1 MLSFQTLSGGNGR
14 SGSSLS
20 SYFEKEAD
28 TEDYWVKDSVL
39 TPQWF
44 GEGAKELDM
53 VGKVKQQDFMRTMNR
68 VLPDGTQLPKGRGG
82 KWRMGYDLTFSAP
95 KSISMQI
102 LVGGD
107 ERLMQA
113 VQEAAKETLQS
124 IEQNT
129 LTSQAK
135 VKGKI
140 KHEHTGKMVAATF
153 THETS
158 RELDP
163 QVHIHSVVA
172 NMTKTEDGKWRA
184 LYDKPLKVEKK
195 AHGSEF
201 RTRLQDK
208 AQRLGYKITITNE
221 KENFFELSHI
231 SQKQIR
237 EFSKRRVEIER
248 HLPPSGA
255 SAQVSQRV
263 ALSTRP
269 KKVTLSTEQRKELS
283 KKWVGEAKKVGM
295 DLGKQTQKA
304 RKDAGKFKPLSRDA
318 ARKEAKK
325 AVDKALVTMLK
336 KPGQGVYQQK
346 VAQAAAGYAKGR
358 VSPQMLRQELVNQ
371 VNSGKIYNQGKTIVP
386 SKAFSNSLALKRVSN
401 HAKSVGAVAGRVVL
415 GAAKTGIK
423 HAILPPGTSQLLRA
437 LRVTNRVGKDVG
449 REEGRGVGR

>member
-1 MLSFQTLSGGNGR
+1 MLSFQTLSGGGGR
-14 SGSSLS
+14 SGASLS

-28 TEDYWVKDSVL
+28 TEDYWVKDSTL
-39 TPQWF
+39 SPQWF

-124 IEQNT
+124 IEKNT

-140 KHEHTGKMVAATF
+140 KHERTGKMVAATF

-163 QVHIHSVVA
+163 QVHIHSVLA
-172 NMTKTEDGKWRA
+172 NMTQTKDGKWRA

-208 AQRLGYKITITNE
+208 AQRLGYTIKITNE

-248 HLPPSGA
+248 HLPPEGA
-255 SAQVSQRV
+255 SAQVSQRI
-263 ALSTRP
+263 ALATRP
-269 KKVTLSTEQRKELS
+269 KKVSLSTEQRKELS
-283 KKWVGEAKKVGM
+283 KKWLVEAKKVGL

-304 RKDAGKFKPLSRDA
+304 RKDAGKFKPLSKVA

-325 AVDKALVTMLK
+325 AVDKALVTLLK

-346 VAQAAAGYAKGR
+346 VTQAAAGYAKGR
-358 VSPQMLRQELVNQ
+358 VSPQIIKEEVVKQ
-371 VNSGKIYNQGKTIVP
+371 VKSGKIYTQGKKVVP
-386 SKAFSNSLALKRVSN
+386 SKSFSNSLALKRASN
-401 HAKSVGAVAGRVVL
+401 HAKSVGAAAGRVVL
-415 GAAKTGIK
+415 GAAKTGAK
-423 HAILPPGTSQLLRA
+423 RAVLPPGVSQLFRA
-437 LRVTNRVGKDVG
+437 LKFANRAERDVG
-449 REEGRGVGR
+449 REKGMSR